1 MSRPKSWWSQSDQ
14 FDWATTFLRR
24 RDLIRSAQ
32 VILAIVSASAA
43 SVPLTAL
50 ATQSRPSPTGAIIGV
65 LAVVFSVGSAI
76 FWLKHWPTRRQSRVA
91 AVGGMLAICGWSVV
105 QPSAAFAA
113 LACTAL
119 AVTGGY
125 IALFHNPRLLFLN
138 GLVVAP
144 TATLAAARLA
154 DETDFATA
162 AAAFW
167 LIWFPNF
174 SVPLIIWGMSQAMGT
189 YVERAEQDPL
199 TGLLNRRAF
208 TEAVAVRL
216 VDHNAAHTHLAMMM
230 LDLDDFKRVNDTYG
244 HSAGD
249 RLLRVVA
256 ELLREHSPP
265 DAIVCRAGGEEFLI
279 ALTCTI
285 DGVAPLAALFC
296 GAVAGLPSGITVSIG
311 TASAEL
317 NLLCT
322 ADGGHLIEEL
332 VAVADSAMYAAKR
345 RGGNQ
350 AYRSTGS

>member
-1 MSRPKSWWSQSDQ
+1 ML
-14 FDWATTFLRR
+14 F
-24 RDLIRSAQ
+24 RS
-32 VILAIVSASAA
+32 
-43 SVPLTAL
+43 
-50 ATQSRPSPTGAIIGV
+50 
-65 LAVVFSVGSAI
+65 
-76 FWLKHWPTRRQSRVA
+76 
-91 AVGGMLAICGWSVV
+91 
-105 QPSAAFAA
+105 
-113 LACTAL
+113 
-119 AVTGGY
+119 
-125 IALFHNPRLLFLN
+125 PRLLFLN
-138 GLVVAP
+138 GLVVAT
-144 TATLAAARLA
+144 TATLAVVRLA

-216 VDHNAAHTHLAMMM
+216 VDHNAAHTHLAVMM

-296 GAVAGLPSGITVSIG
+296 GAVARLPYGITVSIG

-332 VAVADSAMYAAKR
+332 VGVADSAMYAAKR

-350 AYRSTGS
+350 AYQSTGS